1 MSLRRES
8 IRAYRDLYSAAAR
21 AAQDCGL
28 YNGPGLLQYVS
39 QRYGKEADL
48 HRRQLSQTLRRLERQ
63 CKSQPQKQKQ
73 NVSLEVTRPKILSQ
87 YQRYI
92 SSEID
97 RSRALTQA
105 LILAPDNAA
114 LTSVLQALSSGV
126 GNTAYQQALEASFLS
141 FLEFVE
147 KQASR
152 DEVADDATSER
163 QNRIMLQALL
173 PFAERLLLV
182 HRTAIGEQNRA
193 SSLPYLTPWQVTE
206 AIVGNR
212 GGVSAVHLRVG
223 RDHIVV
229 EIDETYNKQVVYIC
243 CTRREG
249 GDSGSYEWDQ
259 EVERVEISES
269 EEVQK
274 TLFHSAFLFAAS
286 RMCDTLLHES
296 PLHPTRTTVVVGH
309 AVGGAVGLI
318 LSLLLAQR
326 GFEVANTVSLG
337 APKALQG
344 TLERYITAVNPVR
357 LVLAGDPLVELPVT
371 GAEGAPFVHVGEILL
386 LSPPGV
392 TAEGAPTMPKETPSS
407 SSKLS
412 GARRVD
418 EDAAP
423 SSSSSSQNND
433 FAAEALNTMLMDE
446 ANLDNR
452 SSLLSAEKAP
462 GSSAEVGRVDD
473 DSDEGDS
480 AEMRNVAEERYRKQ
494 FLVEDYVHHMRNPLV
509 ELTYAEGD
517 EVWDEGDYEAT
528 KRSKQTEPIV
538 TAEEHRVRD
547 LRGPL

>member
-8 IRAYRDLYSAAAR
+8 IGAYRDLYRAAAR

-28 YNGPGLLQYVS
+28 YNCAGFLQYVS
-39 QRYGKEADL
+39 QRYGREADL
-48 HRRQLSQTLRRLERQ
+48 HRRQLSQALQALARQSESQSENRRR
-63 CKSQPQKQKQ
+63 
-73 NVSLEVTRPKILSQ
+73 NVSLERTRSKIVGQ

-97 RSRALTQA
+97 RTRTLANA
-105 LILAPDNAA
+105 FFLAPDNAA
-114 LTSVLQALSSGV
+114 LTSVLKVLSAGV
-126 GNTAYQQALEASFLS
+126 GNAAYQQALEASFLS
-141 FLEFVE
+141 FLEFE
-147 KQASR
+147 AKRASR

-173 PFAERLLLV
+173 PYAERLLLV
-182 HRTAIGEQNRA
+182 HRTAIGEQNRM
-193 SSLPYLTPWQVTE
+193 SSLLYLTPWQVTE

-212 GGVSAVHLRVG
+212 SGVSAAHLRIG

-229 EIDETYNKQVVYIC
+229 EVDETYNKQVVYIC

-274 TLFHSAFLFAAS
+274 TLFHSEFLFTAS
-286 RMCDTLLHES
+286 RICDALLHDS
-296 PLHPTRTTVVVGH
+296 SLHPTRNTVVMGH

-326 GFEVANTVSLG
+326 GFQVANTISLG
-337 APKALQG
+337 SPKSLQG
-344 TLERYITAVNPVR
+344 TLNRYISAVNPVR

-371 GAEGAPFVHVGEILL
+371 GAEGAPFVHIGEILL
-386 LSPPGV
+386 LTPPR
-392 TAEGAPTMPKETPSS
+392 TTTE
-407 SSKLS
+407 
-412 GARRVD
+412 
-418 EDAAP
+418 AAP
-423 SSSSSSQNND
+423 SMPTETPTVSSSLPMARHIDKDAAQPSSLSDSFTVEAVGAMMMDGEDLND
-433 FAAEALNTMLMDE
+433 APSLPSVDDTP
-446 ANLDNR
+446 R
-452 SSLLSAEKAP
+452 SS
-462 GSSAEVGRVDD
+462 RVADQVD
-473 DSDEGDS
+473 GDADEEDIKG
-480 AEMRNVAEERYRKQ
+480 MRHMAEERYRKQ
-494 FLVEDYVHHMRNPLV
+494 FLVEDYVRHMQNPLV

-517 EVWDEGDYEAT
+517 EVWDEGDYEAM
-528 KRSKQTEPIV
+528 KRSMHTEPVV